1 MATVTLHDL
10 LRHVCPICGF
20 AKQPQYA
27 RCDACERDMVV
38 EAKQVAPD
46 RVAVACERLDKWEE
60 A

>member
-1 MATVTLHDL
+1 MSSVSIADL
-10 LRHVCPICGF
+10 LRHVCPRCGF

-38 EAKQVAPD
+38 EAKRTTDPTTASN
-46 RVAVACERLDKWEE
+46 AVMDEWEE